1 MWLGLSMIKLTQ
13 KKLTGSAQERHAS
26 ARVAATARRKRRAR
40 RSHSTVHS
48 HHIRLFPF
56 LGSCVWLVV
65 SRVDAWHFEQL
76 YAALVLESASSGCGV
91 STTIST
97 FAPAHIRLFAFSAH
111 SARALMLQVHVW
123 SHSREDILECSSV
136 DMRRFEPLYT
146 DTALVLE
153 THLCACSSVRT
164 ENSACS
170 SIKQQCAPLLTFP
183 LFSVHARAL
192 ASMRDVIAPL
202 IAALVL
208 ETHLRV

>member
-1 MWLGLSMIKLTQ
+1 M
-13 KKLTGSAQERHAS
+13 
-26 ARVAATARRKRRAR
+26 
-40 RSHSTVHS
+40 HS

-111 SARALMLQVHVW
+111 SARTHATSSCV

-164 ENSACS
+164 EDSACS

-183 LFSVHARAL
+183 LFSVHA
-192 ASMRDVIAPL
+192 SP
-202 IAALVL
+202 
-208 ETHLRV
+208 THRCVMLSHL

>member
-1 MWLGLSMIKLTQ
+1 MLVDHT
-13 KKLTGSAQERHAS
+13 
-26 ARVAATARRKRRAR
+26 

-111 SARALMLQVHVW
+111 SA
-123 SHSREDILECSSV
+123 HSCYKFMCGLTRER
-136 DMRRFEPLYT
+136 MF
-146 DTALVLE
+146 
-153 THLCACSSVRT
+153 
-164 ENSACS
+164 
-170 SIKQQCAPLLTFP
+170 
-183 LFSVHARAL
+183 
-192 ASMRDVIAPL
+192 
-202 IAALVL
+202 
-208 ETHLRV
+208 